1 MRAGLLQTCCRP
13 TVLGAT
19 LPPNMC
25 APGLIRLQTQRSG
38 DSGMIRTACSQR
50 SVHIPAAP
58 LTPSTTA
65 SDAMIAT
72 RKFSQA
78 DNIFLAKLLLPP
90 AARNVYSRE
99 EAASRSSGSP

>member
-1 MRAGLLQTCCRP
+1 MRAGLLQTCCRR